1 MFSMLHL
8 LFLQWPRWSFDP
20 ISSTMAKHSWHREMN
35 VSATFALLTGLSWE
49 SNNYRGWGWGRNK
62 LFLLVT
68 VSLDVSWNNTV
79 CSILCKTPS
88 AVKCNAETE
97 LWGEK
102 CLSASWQKESTWSA
116 QSGILQGTT
125 GGHLM
130 GEEERQAGFGSI
142 ISGHFAKCVN
152 SDINIFGFLG
162 LNVKRGPLKLSR
174 FSKRQLN
181 VLKIWMSSKGN
192 NKNLH
197 AWEAPTPSA
206 VVWISE
212 SAPVTNQDV
221 VKTLRVVDNNFFQ
234 WCDFDAKN
242 IMWLEILP

>member
-1 MFSMLHL
+1 MFSILHL
-8 LFLQWPRWSFDP
+8 LFLQWPWWSFDP

-152 SDINIFGFLG
+152 SDIDIFGFLG

-197 AWEAPTPSA
+197 AWEAPTHL
-206 VVWISE
+206 
-212 SAPVTNQDV
+212 Q
-221 VKTLRVVDNNFFQ
+221 
-234 WCDFDAKN
+234 
-242 IMWLEILP
+242 